1 MIPPMAGFIKPEAL
15 SSVTLGGGGT
25 RRMPE
30 VQESRKAVKSNA
42 AKTGK
47 ILLILTTAGKLHY
60 RTI

>member
-1 MIPPMAGFIKPEAL
+1 MAGLTKPEAL
-15 SSVTLGGGGT
+15 SSVTPGGGT